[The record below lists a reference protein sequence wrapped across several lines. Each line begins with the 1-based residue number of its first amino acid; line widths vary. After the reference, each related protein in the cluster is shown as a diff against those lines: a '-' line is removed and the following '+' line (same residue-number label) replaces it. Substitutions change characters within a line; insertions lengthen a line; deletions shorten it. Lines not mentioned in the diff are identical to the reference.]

1 MRKFDIN
8 EVEKILGF
16 KLTDEQK
23 CIIFCK
29 DFDSWDNG
37 KRKTGLTTAAALRL
51 LFSDGDTLHS
61 CFFDD
66 FAELNKYAA
75 VSGDNVGNCYRGR
88 FRFFMDMV
96 IDLGRKLSSAGID
109 VREIYHNDDCTIVK
123 KLELCS
129 EILETEDISVRDT
142 ILQQYH
148 MLKNYQEKLIEN
160 QTNLSHVLAIS
171 ERLVDL
177 AGQLEDWR
185 FR

>member
-16 KLTDEQK
+16 KLTDEQR
-23 CIIFCK
+23 CIIFCGH
-29 DFDSWDNG
+29 FDSWDTG
-37 KRKTGLTTAAALRL
+37 ERRTGLTTAAALRL
-51 LFSDGDTLHS
+51 LFSDGDALRAHHHNDS
-61 CFFDD
+61 
-66 FAELNKYAA
+66 ELLKKYAA
-75 VSGDNVGNCYRGR
+75 LSGDNIGHRLSGR

-148 MLKNYQEKLIEN
+148 ILKNYQEKLIEN
-160 QTNLSHVLAIS
+160 QTNLSCILAIS

-177 AGQLEDWR
+177 AGQLEDW
-185 FR
+185 

>member
-51 LFSDGDTLHS
+51 LFSDGYTLHS

-88 FRFFMDMV
+88 FSFFMKMV
-96 IDLGRKLSSAGID
+96 INLGNKLSAAGID
-109 VREIYHNDDCTIVK
+109 IRKIVYNGKKTIVK
-123 KLELCS
+123 QPKLHH

-148 MLKNYQEKLIEN
+148 ILKNYQEKLIEN
-160 QTNLSHVLAIS
+160 QTYLSHILAIS

-177 AGQLEDWR
+177 AGQLEDW
-185 FR
+185 